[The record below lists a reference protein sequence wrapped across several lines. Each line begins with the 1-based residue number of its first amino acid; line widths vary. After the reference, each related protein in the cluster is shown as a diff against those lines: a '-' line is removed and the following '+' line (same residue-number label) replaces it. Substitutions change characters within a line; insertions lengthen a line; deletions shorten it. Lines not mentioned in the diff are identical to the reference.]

1 MQELAPYNVVVIY
14 NPSIKGEDEIY
25 IECSHFVLA
34 ESTKQVSK
42 GLRYLYKDVQIIA
55 IIFGDKYEN
64 LEEESN

>member
-25 IECSHFVLA
+25 IECSHFVLS

-64 LEEESN
+64 LEEEV